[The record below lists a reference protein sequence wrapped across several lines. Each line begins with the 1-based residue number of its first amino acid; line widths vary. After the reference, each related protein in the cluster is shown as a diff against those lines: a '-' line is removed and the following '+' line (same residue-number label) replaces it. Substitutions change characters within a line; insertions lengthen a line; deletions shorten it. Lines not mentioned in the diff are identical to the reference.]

1 MSPATK
7 VTIDLRGLGH
17 HSRTQRAMR
26 PETLAVAGASAI
38 AHQLEQVGGLRRSAA
53 VPFLMSGITNTSELK
68 EPSLL
73 RMSGRLAR
81 RESLAKRSHESP
93 CIEVMGNLVGAS
105 RDGRVLRNVDS
116 HRDRLRG

>member
-53 VPFLMSGITNTSELK
+53 VPFLASGIANTSEFT
-68 EPSLL
+68 EP
-73 RMSGRLAR
+73 RHPQMSGRLAR
-81 RESLAKRSHESP
+81 RES
-93 CIEVMGNLVGAS
+93 
-105 RDGRVLRNVDS
+105 
-116 HRDRLRG
+116 